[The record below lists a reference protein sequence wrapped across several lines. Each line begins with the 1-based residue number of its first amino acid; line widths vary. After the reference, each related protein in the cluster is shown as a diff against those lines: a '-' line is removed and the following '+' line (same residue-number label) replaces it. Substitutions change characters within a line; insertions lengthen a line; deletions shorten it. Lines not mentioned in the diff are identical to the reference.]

1 MDDQMDE
8 NVSENQPRRSGLGL
22 HELGEDL
29 QDLGLVTVNLAG
41 DLLQLLSV
49 VIKLPFMLLPEETR
63 SHLKA
68 AAREAGLAAQAV
80 VEGTVSTMNDRV
92 QQFNQSLRET
102 TNPAHD
108 ELDDSIVIED
118 EPVEMGESGE
128 AADENLDREVVEPNL
143 QG

>member
-1 MDDQMDE
+1 MDDQMNE
-8 NVSENQPRRSGLGL
+8 SGGESQTRRSGLGL

-29 QDLGLVTVNLAG
+29 QDLGQVTVNLAG
-41 DLLQLLSV
+41 DLLQLLGA

-80 VEGTVSTMNDRV
+80 VEGTVSTMNERV

-118 EPVEMGESGE
+118 EAVEIGETDATGSD
-128 AADENLDREVVEPNL
+128 ATDRGVVDPNL
-143 QG
+143 QA